1 MATAPGL
8 TSAWSRTP
16 GDTSMRRDVTSEP
29 FRQAI
34 GAIAHREA
42 DYNSIMYP
50 IAKNG
55 YRLIAS
61 DQDARAP

>member
-1 MATAPGL
+1 
-8 TSAWSRTP
+8 
-16 GDTSMRRDVTSEP
+16 MRRDVTSEP